1 MQLMYSVSLC
11 PEILDELTTRTETA
25 FQKKVIKMLHGRF
38 VHVGKT
44 LTDLQIW
51 GCRPL
56 DCTKMRL
63 VAGLRP
69 DALGEL

>member
-1 MQLMYSVSLC
+1 
-11 PEILDELTTRTETA
+11 
-25 FQKKVIKMLHGRF
+25 LHGRF

-51 GCRPL
+51 AV

-63 VAGLRP
+63 AGREGGKRRVPLSEILNTPLLDGVATP
-69 DALGEL
+69 S